1 MARGTEIERDTSAG
15 EESPFTE
22 RESAE
27 PSSVG
32 GASPAGDHHRDLPR
46 IALAALHTAI
56 EAIPSPTFVL
66 RAPTTV
72 LLANRRGQS
81 LLAADRERVLSAFLE
96 KDAARGA
103 VRLPVDSEPDHQV
116 VVLRDLEGDAS
127 SRLPAV
133 ARRWILTPRQS
144 AVLAL
149 VAQGESNRSVASKL
163 GCSEKTVELHVSAL
177 LAKTRCA
184 SRSQLVASFWTA
196 LG

>member
-1 MARGTEIERDTSAG
+1 MSTLGGYSLGGMVAVMARGTEIERDTSAG

-72 LLANRRGQS
+72 LLANRRRSLDPSNCRRSTTSSPRS
-81 LLAADRERVLSAFLE
+81 LLSTIV
-96 KDAARGA
+96 
-103 VRLPVDSEPDHQV
+103 
-116 VVLRDLEGDAS
+116 
-127 SRLPAV
+127 
-133 ARRWILTPRQS
+133 
-144 AVLAL
+144 
-149 VAQGESNRSVASKL
+149 
-163 GCSEKTVELHVSAL
+163 
-177 LAKTRCA
+177 
-184 SRSQLVASFWTA
+184 
-196 LG
+196 